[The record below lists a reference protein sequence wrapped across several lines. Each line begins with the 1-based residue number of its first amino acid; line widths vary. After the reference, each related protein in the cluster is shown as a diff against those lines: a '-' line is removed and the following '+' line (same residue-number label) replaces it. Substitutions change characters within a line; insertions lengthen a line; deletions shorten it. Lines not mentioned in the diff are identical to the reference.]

1 MLPVSMAQLL
11 KLASAKSHEIVG
23 SGPSLSA
30 VYSSPPFLHHLI
42 CSPPSC
48 PSLVTHVACLCRS
61 FCVTFYSLKV
71 KERRLPNMS
80 GMTLAQKKEAMVETA
95 RQSVVAWF
103 MGSLCNSCC
112 GSHAFNT

>member
-1 MLPVSMAQLL
+1 MLV
-11 KLASAKSHEIVG
+11 SAKSHEIVG
-23 SGPSLSA
+23 SGPWLAAVSPSLLCL
-30 VYSSPPFLHHLI
+30 YHLI

-61 FCVTFYSLKV
+61 FCVTCYSLKV

-103 MGSLCNSCC
+103 MDSLRNSCC
-112 GSHAFNT
+112 GSYVFNM